1 MSQLPNYA
9 AEGRIK
15 AVCAENGVLA
25 DCLDDI
31 ALQFREGKLSEA
43 ELPAKIKE
51 WKATPDHHYF
61 HRGEGD
67 DKELFVRAFGES
79 PSLQAKG
86 EVFKKYGAARAAE
99 VAAQFGNTIT
109 GLKAGKT
116 PDSFK
121 TNGNGGDHSANPF
134 TRLRVNGKINE
145 AAAAEV
151 AKMTKALGTKK
162 VEAIARAAGM
172 TITGLPL
179 RA

>member
-67 DKELFVRAFGES
+67 DKELFVRAFGEVAVAS
-79 PSLQAKG
+79 SQGRSVQEVRSGTRGGSRCAVREHDHRRIKGGQDARQFQDERQRRRSL
-86 EVFKKYGAARAAE
+86 R
-99 VAAQFGNTIT
+99 
-109 GLKAGKT
+109 
-116 PDSFK
+116 
-121 TNGNGGDHSANPF
+121 
-134 TRLRVNGKINE
+134 
-145 AAAAEV
+145 
-151 AKMTKALGTKK
+151 
-162 VEAIARAAGM
+162 
-172 TITGLPL
+172 
-179 RA
+179 